1 VPELDPIFATRTTT
15 RLLDALRDNANEPV
29 WTQID
34 ARYRPVIRGLARR
47 IGVPEAE
54 ADDVAQQSLAEFV
67 RCFRDGRYDRTKGR
81 LSSWI
86 LSIAHHTSLAAIRR
100 RRRDSGGGPGA
111 GGAAPVAGGAEG
123 VDPADP
129 ASAERALRNVWNE
142 ERDRVILHHAM
153 ATLHDEGSMD
163 ERTLLAFELS
173 ALRGVPAGE
182 AASQCQMTVE
192 QLYVARSRVTRRLRV
207 MVREMTSAFEEDA

>member
-1 VPELDPIFATRTTT
+1 MPELDPIFATRTTT
-15 RLLDALRDNANEPV
+15 RLLDALRDSSNEPV
-29 WTQID
+29 WSQID

-47 IGVPEAE
+47 IGVPEGE

-100 RRRDSGGGPGA
+100 RRRDAGPGV
-111 GGAAPVAGGAEG
+111 GGADD

-129 ASAERALRNVWNE
+129 ASAERALRSVWNE

-173 ALRGVPAGE
+173 ALRGVPATE